1 MCSVFLFLILRTTCL
16 RTANPFK
23 NIWNFYPVLIGSTI
37 TINSFFILWKGFKNI
52 SDDIEEWS
60 IAKVAG
66 ISFGIGTLSA
76 LLSIPLLKKLK
87 EKVENAY
94 NFEES
99 NTANLNISSDQIT
112 YQIHENAEKFDPKSE
127 EGLKYLQIFTSV
139 CDAFAHGA
147 NDVANAVGPF
157 AAIYMIYNDETISG
171 KSDMSNDAY
180 WILSLGGLGIVMGLA
195 FYGKNIIDTIGTRL
209 CKITPSRGICIEL
222 GAAIV
227 IIIGARY
234 GWPLSTTHCQIGAT
248 TSIALLEGSKGINWN
263 ILFSTCIGWI
273 MTLII
278 VGTMSALL
286 TAQGI
291 YAPEKL

>member
-1 MCSVFLFLILRTTCL
+1 M
-16 RTANPFK
+16 
-23 NIWNFYPVLIGSTI
+23 
-37 TINSFFILWKGFKNI
+37 
-52 SDDIEEWS
+52 
-60 IAKVAG
+60 
-66 ISFGIGTLSA
+66 
-76 LLSIPLLKKLK
+76 
-87 EKVENAY
+87 
-94 NFEES
+94 
-99 NTANLNISSDQIT
+99 
-112 YQIHENAEKFDPKSE
+112 
-127 EGLKYLQIFTSV
+127 
-139 CDAFAHGA
+139 
-147 NDVANAVGPF
+147 
-157 AAIYMIYNDETISG
+157 G
-171 KSDMSNDAY
+171 KDAY
-180 WILSLGGLGIVMGLA
+180 WILSLGGLGIVSGLA
-195 FYGKNIIDTIGTRL
+195 FYGKNIIHTIGTRL